1 MLKRGA
7 FAIGFMGLG
16 ALLGVGASAVA
27 GSPSGEGGR
36 YGHLGRILGI
46 YEGLDLNPAQQKQM
60 AEIKGDLKEEFKT
73 GMQERLEEGRET
85 VDLIKADKLDR
96 KLVHQRI
103 DNRAKDRL
111 EVAHDLADQLMD
123 LHESLN
129 ASQKQELVTRLEQG
143 LERAEEHMKKGPPA
157 RR

>member
-27 GSPSGEGGR
+27 GGPPGEGGPH
-36 YGHLGRILGI
+36 GHLGRILGL

-60 AEIKGDLKEEFKT
+60 SEIKDDLKEEFKA

-85 VDLIKADKLDR
+85 VELIKADKLDR
-96 KLVHQRI
+96 KAVHQRI
-103 DNRAKDRL
+103 DDRAKERL
-111 EVAHDLADQLMD
+111 EVAHEVADQLMD
-123 LHESLN
+123 LHESLS
-129 ASQKQELVTRLEQG
+129 ATQKQELVTRLEQG
-143 LERAEEHMKKGPPA
+143 LERAEDHMKKGSA
-157 RR
+157 GRR